1 MDTEDP
7 KECSFRIQVLGR
19 QYHLKAGTRAE
30 CKDWVIMLNRV
41 KEARLEQ
48 GNVKLVGGAPTNR
61 MEHLLDQKHSGSSTP
76 RVIVLAN
83 RQRTKAVD
91 EAEQW
96 DQLLIREDPTDPTYI
111 SHKRRSAVT
120 TAVVARW
127 TKRHSSLQRLG
138 TKLSKWARSL
148 KKYSCAEMEHEKIL
162 LDRQI
167 HPPGHDDTKRK
178 STSSPKPK
186 PVQHRSLSTASDY
199 DTRMIS

>member
-48 GNVKLVGGAPTNR
+48 GNVKLVGAPTHHHNR
-61 MEHLLDQKHSGSSTP
+61 MDLLDSGNSTP

-96 DQLLIREDPTDPTYI
+96 DQLIREDPTDPTYI
-111 SHKRRSAVT
+111 SQKRRSAVT

-138 TKLSKWARSL
+138 TKLSRWARSL
-148 KKYSCAEMEHEKIL
+148 KKYSCADIEREKIF
-162 LDRQI
+162 LDRHV
-167 HPPGHDDTKRK
+167 HPPGHDDTKKK
-178 STSSPKPK
+178 SSIKPK
-186 PVQHRSLSTASDY
+186 PVQHRSHSTNSDY
-199 DTRMIS
+199 DSRMIS